1 MMSLRLRPAAACL
14 AALSLVL
21 SGCALQMPDTEQMM
35 RDVAPQSWSVPLPG
49 KGDPAAMRDFWK
61 NWNDPVLLRL
71 VLRAEEANTDVLTA
85 LATLRAAR
93 ASLLDANAALWP
105 SASIGANAQKDRAQN
120 VTSDTYSAAGDASWT
135 FNLAGSSLSNRN
147 AAYWN
152 ALAKQLSAADT
163 RELIAAETAQAY
175 INYRSAQAQLAVIK
189 DSVANYENTAQLAGW
204 RAAAGT
210 SSQAE
215 AEQALVELGTA
226 RARIPEIQTSITE
239 YRNALARLTSLP
251 ADRLDL
257 GEGPIPEPPAG
268 LASSIPAETLMRRAD
283 VQGAVAAVRS
293 AAESLRKS
301 QEDYFPTLTLTG
313 SIGTQA
319 AAVGALGA
327 SGTGIASLIGA
338 LSMPVLNWGSL
349 KAAEES
355 AAAGLDEA
363 KASYVSV
370 LVKALEETDNALQG
384 ISSSEARDGVLREAI
399 LHAQESYR
407 LSELEYRSGV
417 GDYTLLL
424 SAQLSLL
431 TVRESLVTNQA
442 NRANQYVM
450 LYRSIGGA
458 WASAGDEGQKQ

>member
-1 MMSLRLRPAAACL
+1 MMRLRLRPAAACL
-14 AALSLVL
+14 AAFSLAL
-21 SGCALQMPDTEQMM
+21 SGCALQMPDTGQMM
-35 RDVAPQSWSVPLPG
+35 RDVTPQSWSAALPG

-71 VLRAEEANTDVLTA
+71 VLRAEEANPDVLTA
-85 LATLRAAR
+85 LASLRAAR

-105 SASIGANAQKDRAQN
+105 SASIGANAQKSRAQN

-135 FNLAGSSLSNRN
+135 FNLAGSSLSNRS

-152 ALAKQLSAADT
+152 ALAKQLSAADA

-175 INYRSAQAQLAVIK
+175 VNYRAAQAQLAVIEE
-189 DSVANYENTAQLAGW
+189 SVANYENTAQIAGW

-226 RARIPEIQTSITE
+226 RARIPEIKASIAE
-239 YRNALARLTSLP
+239 YRNAIARLTAQP
-251 ADRLDL
+251 ADRLAL

-268 LASSIPAETLMRRAD
+268 LALSIPAETLMRRAD
-283 VQGAVAAVRS
+283 VQSAAAALRS

-301 QEDYFPTLTLTG
+301 QEDYFPTLSLSG

-319 AAVGALGA
+319 ASVGALGA
-327 SGTGIASLIGA
+327 SGTGIAALIGA

-349 KAAEES
+349 RAAEET

-384 ISSSEARDGVLREAI
+384 IASAEARDGVLRGAI
-399 LHAQESYR
+399 AHAAESYR

-431 TVRESLVTNQA
+431 TVRESLVSNQA
-442 NRANQYVM
+442 GRANQYVM

-458 WASAGDEGQKQ
+458 WAPDENEGQKP

>member
-313 SIGTQA
+313 FDRHAGCRRGRPRRERHGHRPRSSGRSRCRCSTGARSRRPRKAPPRASTKRRPPTCRCSSRRSRKRTTPCRASPPRKRGTA
-319 AAVGALGA
+319 CCARRSCTRRKA
-327 SGTGIASLIGA
+327 TASL
-338 LSMPVLNWGSL
+338 SLN
-349 KAAEES
+349 
-355 AAAGLDEA
+355 
-363 KASYVSV
+363 
-370 LVKALEETDNALQG
+370 T
-384 ISSSEARDGVLREAI
+384 AR
-399 LHAQESYR
+399 
-407 LSELEYRSGV
+407 
-417 GDYTLLL
+417 
-424 SAQLSLL
+424 
-431 TVRESLVTNQA
+431 
-442 NRANQYVM
+442 
-450 LYRSIGGA
+450 
-458 WASAGDEGQKQ
+458 ASATTRCS